1 MLNFC
6 AQPDNIDIRL
16 IPKVGMTFSNVDEAY
31 NFYSQYA
38 YEVGFPLKKYRER
51 KNCKWLNCSMEGKN
65 AERVAGN
72 PRIRNTCSK
81 QTQYKAGM
89 KLKKIYDDA
98 KENVIS
104 VRIDLV
110 NYEHNHEFLK
120 KDTEKGQLQC
130 NKTHDREYMEF
141 LSAMQE
147 SRIPQHCIMD
157 FVTEMHGGPENVPI
171 TVQDMS
177 NL

>member
-1 MLNFC
+1 
-6 AQPDNIDIRL
+6 
-16 IPKVGMTFSNVDEAY
+16 
-31 NFYSQYA
+31 
-38 YEVGFPLKKYRER
+38 
-51 KNCKWLNCSMEGKN
+51 
-65 AERVAGN
+65 
-72 PRIRNTCSK
+72 
-81 QTQYKAGM
+81 M

-98 KENVIS
+98 KENVFS

>member
-16 IPKVGMTFSNVDEAY
+16 IPKVGMTFCNVDKAY
-31 NFYSQYA
+31 NFYSRYT
-38 YEVGFPLKKYRER
+38 YEVGFPLKKYREQ
-51 KNCKWLNCSMEGKN
+51 KFCKWLNCSMEGKN
-65 AERVAGN
+65 AEMGVGN
-72 PRIRNTCSK
+72 PRMCNTCSK
-81 QTQYKAGM
+81 RTQCKAEM
-89 KLKKIYDDA
+89 KLKKNYDDD

-110 NYEHNHEFLK
+110 NFEHNHEFLK
-120 KDTEKGQLQC
+120 KDTDKGQLQC
-130 NKTHDREYMEF
+130 NKTHDRDYMEF

-147 SRIPQHCIMD
+147 SKIPQHCIMD
-157 FVTEMHGGPENVPI
+157 FVSEMHGSPENGPI